1 VDACSA
7 GALVA
12 LVLVVVGFAAVTV
25 VGQRRG
31 EDINAYQ
38 FRRRWPLYLGLGAAL
53 VIFVAGRAFGC

>member
-1 VDACSA
+1 VDACNA
-7 GALVA
+7 GALIA
-12 LVLVVVGFAAVTV
+12 LGLVVAGLAAVMV

-38 FRRRWPLYLGLGAAL
+38 YRRRWLLYTGLSAAL